1 MAKKK
6 IQKSPK
12 KSLVRKSRKKPKQRI
27 SKPKPYETKR
37 IKIRVIGIGGGG
49 SSIVSEL
56 ASRMTRISFVVANT
70 DIQALRTASKK
81 ALHFQFGTELTRG
94 LGTGMNAELGREIAL
109 KEKERIKKLLQ
120 GYDFCILVA
129 CLGGG
134 TGSGAIPVF
143 AKISQELGNI
153 TYGIFTLPFQFE
165 GEKKMEIAR
174 KALQKTRSKLD
185 IFSVI
190 PNERIFRIIDKKTPL
205 RSALS
210 MINENLAESLEGL
223 IDMIYN
229 PGLINIDFADFKT
242 VISGS
247 LLSQKKTRGQLA
259 YLNTVAI
266 SRRKG
271 TIKDLIEKVLYN
283 PLYSYSIN
291 GAKGVLLNISGEKN
305 LSLAEVSRISKTI
318 SGLANKEAKI
328 IFGVSQNKKYS
339 GIIKTTLLATGCKA
353 RMFSSKPRSVKKKI
367 ISKISEAASAIIQKE
382 PPKDVPKKIKKKSKP
397 KSKPR
402 PKPKSKPKL
411 KLKKKKKV
419 KKRRKK
425 ASSTK
430 VIPIIR
436 KPKVR
441 KLKVKVSDI
450 QGETKVRKNAL
461 QIKKEMEAEEKEI
474 LDKEKF
480 WEPPAFLRK
489 K

>member
-1 MAKKK
+1 VIYTKLMAKRKTK
-6 IQKSPK
+6 KSPK
-12 KSLVRKSRKKPKQRI
+12 KSLIRKSQKKPKQKV
-27 SKPKPYETKR
+27 SKLKLYKTKK

-70 DIQALRTASKK
+70 DIQALKTASKK
-81 ALHFQFGTELTRG
+81 ALHFQFGTEMTRG

-120 GYDFCILVA
+120 GYDFCILVT

-134 TGSGAIPVF
+134 TGSGATPVF

-174 KALQKTRSKLD
+174 SSLQKTRSKLD

-210 MINENLAESLEGL
+210 MINESLAESLEGL
-223 IDMIYN
+223 IDMIYS

-247 LLSQKKTRGQLA
+247 LLSQKKTKGQLA

-266 SRRKG
+266 ARRKG

-283 PLYSYSIN
+283 PLYSYSVN
-291 GAKGVLLNISGEKN
+291 GAKGALLNIGGEKN

-353 RMFSSKPRSVKKKI
+353 RMFPSKPRSAKKKI
-367 ISKISEAASAIIQKE
+367 ISKISKAASAIIQKE
-382 PPKDVPKKIKKKSKP
+382 PPKDIPKKIKKKLKPKSKP
-397 KSKPR
+397 KSKP
-402 PKPKSKPKL
+402 
-411 KLKKKKKV
+411 KKKKKV

-430 VIPIIR
+430 IIPIIH
-436 KPKVR
+436 KSKI
-441 KLKVKVSDI
+441 KASDV
-450 QGETKVRKNAL
+450 QGETRVRKNAL

-480 WEPPAFLRK
+480 WEAPAFLRK

>member
-6 IQKSPK
+6 IKKSAK
-12 KSLVRKSRKKPKQRI
+12 KSLVGKSRKKPKQRV
-27 SKPKPYETKR
+27 SRLKPYQAKR

-70 DIQALRTASKK
+70 DIQALKTASKK

-94 LGTGMNAELGREIAL
+94 LGTGMNAELGREVAL

-120 GYDFCILVA
+120 GYDFCILVT

-134 TGSGAIPVF
+134 TGSGAIPIF

-174 KALQKTRSKLD
+174 SALQKTRSKLD

-210 MINENLAESLEGL
+210 MINQSLAQSLEGL
-223 IDMIYN
+223 IDMIYS

-247 LLSQKKTRGQLA
+247 LLSQKKRKGQLT

-266 SRRKG
+266 ARRKG

-353 RMFSSKPRSVKKKI
+353 RMFSSKPGSVKKKI
-367 ISKISEAASAIIQKE
+367 ISKISKVASVIIQKE
-382 PPKDVPKKIKKKSKP
+382 EPPKDIPKKIKKKSKP
-397 KSKPR
+397 
-402 PKPKSKPKL
+402 
-411 KLKKKKKV
+411 KKKKKV

-430 VIPIIR
+430 IIPIIR
-436 KPKVR
+436 KPKV
-441 KLKVKVSDI
+441 KVSNV
-450 QGETKVRKNAL
+450 QNETKVRKNAL
-461 QIKKEMEAEEKEI
+461 QIKKEIEAEEKEI

-480 WEPPAFLRK
+480 WETPAFLRK